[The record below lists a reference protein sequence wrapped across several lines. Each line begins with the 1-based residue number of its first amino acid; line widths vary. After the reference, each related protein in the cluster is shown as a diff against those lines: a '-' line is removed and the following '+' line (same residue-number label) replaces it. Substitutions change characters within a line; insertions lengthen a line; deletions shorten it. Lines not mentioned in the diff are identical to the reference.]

1 MNRVLDILAR
11 LPSTNL
17 QVCASVVGFFMA
29 LTSALASYLAPMLD
43 PIPEG
48 PLLVIFGFVA
58 ATAVLVVAVLAELR
72 GGLNKHP
79 DDTWSEWVWSMIG
92 GRPALLPVTIGFA
105 AWLPWQFL
113 ELAPGGG
120 SVVEAVGWDLGL
132 GTLAAGTAL
141 TLILHFVFRG
151 RFG

>member
-1 MNRVLDILAR
+1 VVERVVVKIHTAFWPAVTLSLVALD
-11 LPSTNL
+11 
-17 QVCASVVGFFMA
+17 
-29 LTSALASYLAPMLD
+29 
-43 PIPEG
+43 
-48 PLLVIFGFVA
+48 LLGWEVA
-58 ATAVLVVAVLAELR
+58 ATAVLVVAILAELR
-72 GGLNKHP
+72 GGLNKHA

-92 GRPALLPVTIGFA
+92 GRPALIPVTIGFA
-105 AWLPWQFL
+105 VWLPWQFL

-141 TLILHFVFRG
+141 TLAAHFIFRG